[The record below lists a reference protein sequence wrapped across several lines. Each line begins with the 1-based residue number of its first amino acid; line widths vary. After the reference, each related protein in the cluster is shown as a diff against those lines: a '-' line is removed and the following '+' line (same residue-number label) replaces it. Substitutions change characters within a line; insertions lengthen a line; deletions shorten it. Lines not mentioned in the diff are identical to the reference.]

1 MELFLSEK
9 HPSLQLDTTIR
20 VNLYENLK
28 TQYIPYNFK
37 TPSEIYLNMSNENE
51 KKIRYYFS
59 KFIIKCGILLQLKQ
73 TTILTTLKILNFFY
87 WKRTITD
94 FEPFYI
100 ICASIDIGCKTE
112 ETIKSLNEIT
122 NLSLFLFNCEKNNY
136 KGKITI
142 DNYKMENFN
151 KIKENIINIELIIM
165 KELGY
170 NMEFYSNHPHKYLI
184 HFLKYIN
191 KSRDLLQKSWSCL
204 NDMYRTSLIVNYSPN
219 SLACAAIFL
228 AARLNYF
235 FLPQKVEW
243 WKLFKVNYDDICN
256 IVSETLLLYENNQV
270 SLIEVKELLNHKN
283 DKNDIKNNNN
293 SYNNKDI
300 NNNDRNHSDR
310 NDKYKK
316 NYNMKKSNND
326 YNYYKKYYDRRDRD
340 EYNKRDRS
348 RERERER
355 ERSYSRN
362 YRHRHHHHHYNYY
375 SDKYNY

>member
-20 VNLYENLK
+20 VNLYEKLK
-28 TQYIPYNFK
+28 TQYIPYNYK
-37 TPSEIYLNMSNENE
+37 TPSELYINMSNENE

-73 TTILTTLKILNFFY
+73 NTILTSLKILNFFY

-100 ICASIDIGCKTE
+100 ICASIDLGGKTE
-112 ETIKSLNEIT
+112 ETQKSLNEIT
-122 NLSLFLFNCEKNNY
+122 NIALFLFNCEKNNY
-136 KGKITI
+136 KGKIPI
-142 DNYKMENFN
+142 NNYKTENFN

-191 KSRDLLQKSWSCL
+191 RSRDLLQKSWSCL

-243 WKLFKVNYDDICN
+243 WKLFKVNYDDICE
-256 IVSETLLLYENNQV
+256 IASETLFLYENNNI
-270 SLIEVKELLNHKN
+270 SLNDVIDILNKKNEKEKN
-283 DKNDIKNNNN
+283 EKKNNEEKYYKNKNN
-293 SYNNKDI
+293 YHN
-300 NNNDRNHSDR
+300 
-310 NDKYKK
+310 YKK
-316 NYNMKKSNND
+316 DNNYDD
-326 YNYYKKYYDRRDRD
+326 YYYKKYYDKRDRD
-340 EYNKRDRS
+340 KERDNNHKRRRSRDRS
-348 RERERER
+348 
-355 ERSYSRN
+355 YSGYKN
-362 YRHRHHHHHYNYY
+362 HHHHYKKYY
-375 SDKYNY
+375 DNYNY

>member
-1 MELFLSEK
+1 
-9 HPSLQLDTTIR
+9 
-20 VNLYENLK
+20 
-28 TQYIPYNFK
+28 
-37 TPSEIYLNMSNENE
+37 
-51 KKIRYYFS
+51 
-59 KFIIKCGILLQLKQ
+59 
-73 TTILTTLKILNFFY
+73 
-87 WKRTITD
+87 
-94 FEPFYI
+94 
-100 ICASIDIGCKTE
+100 
-112 ETIKSLNEIT
+112 
-122 NLSLFLFNCEKNNY
+122 
-136 KGKITI
+136 
-142 DNYKMENFN
+142 MENFN

-270 SLIEVKELLNHKN
+270 SLFDVKELLNQKN
-283 DKNDIKNNNN
+283 EKNDIEKNYD
-293 SYNNKDI
+293 SYNNNKDI
-300 NNNDRNHSDR
+300 NKNGRNYKDNENN
-310 NDKYKK
+310 YKR
-316 NYNMKKSNND
+316 NYNLKKSDND
-326 YNYYKKYYDRRDRD
+326 YYYRKYYDRRERND
-340 EYNKRDRS
+340 YNKRDRS
-348 RERERER
+348 REREREK

-362 YRHRHHHHHYNYY
+362 YRHHHHHHNYY
-375 SDKYNY
+375 YDKYYY